1 MLSVVTEQD
10 GDVVYVHADLEGLET
25 LERSISAL
33 RRRVAQGECEHDHFF
48 TETWG
53 GSELTETM
61 LPQERTDGCK
71 QVHHLKLYGWSD
83 EWSKKHGLQPSAL

>member
-10 GDVVYVHADLEGLET
+10 GDVVYVHADLEGLEM

-33 RRRVAQGECEHDHFF
+33 RQRVAQGECEHDHFF
-48 TETWG
+48 TEAWG
-53 GSELTETM
+53 GSELTQTM
-61 LPQERTDGCK
+61 LQQERTDGCK

-83 EWSKKHGLQPSAL
+83 EWSEKHGLQPSAL